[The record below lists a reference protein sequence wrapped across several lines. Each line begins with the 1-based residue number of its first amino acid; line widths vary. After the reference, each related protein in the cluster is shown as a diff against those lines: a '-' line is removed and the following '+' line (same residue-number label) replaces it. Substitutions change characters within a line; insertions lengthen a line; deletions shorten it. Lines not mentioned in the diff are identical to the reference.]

1 MTLDPAFPR
10 IVQYK
15 LADGGGVL
23 EGQAAAASE
32 VWCNGKPEPCRVT
45 FRKTGAETAIYGL
58 SFPNTSAEA
67 TLNVRAGDGVV
78 ELAMTGV
85 RERGSAKLES
95 ISFPNNPL
103 ITIRGTQPDA
113 FVAAEHSTTVEA
125 PVCGSFHEVFGP
137 LASVKAGPDTASY
150 FFCSGGGVA
159 AGLASNHIHDVTR
172 AAFRIDDRDGTR
184 VLAAWVPEWR
194 FRQPPGGAVDPPW
207 AKVFV
212 TGDRNADGKAD
223 WQDAAIVYRRSMP
236 RPFGAEFVRATVGD
250 QIAMNFASGAQQ
262 PFLRILDNIKRGWLA
277 TDGLGQRVLIKGF
290 SAEGHDSANTDYA
303 GHYNERA
310 GGLRD
315 LTTLL
320 EKAGRYNARVG
331 IHINVSEVYPEAH
344 RYHPDILKR
353 DAKGNPR
360 GGWAWLDHSHLIDLE
375 KDMASGRLP
384 DALDQMRRELPKLDF
399 VYVDTY
405 WQSGWPAWMLA
416 RKINSLGL
424 ELLTEGA
431 NALDPWCTWSHQ
443 RPANMRVRRFVWFS
457 DRDLF
462 SNDAVLRGADHTG
475 FMGWQ
480 NEKKFQDFLRC
491 VFTRNLPV
499 KYLQHFE
506 LLRWDPEKE
515 AVFSDGV
522 KVARTGDEVA
532 VTRDGRLVMAW
543 TGNGANTRLCVPWDP
558 AAAGRIF
565 LWDDAGAEQT
575 WDLPPSWKDLPSAWL
590 YQLTDQGRA
599 AETQL
604 PVSDGRIRVRLE
616 KATPYVLYPKKAP
629 AVEALE
635 WGEGGPV
642 ADPGFDSHGFAA
654 WHPEPAGGPL
664 AVGNDANG
672 NARLVIGGANGEA
685 GQVRQALRG
694 LQPGQ
699 TYTASVWVL
708 VKGRRPATLAVRA
721 GGRTAAT
728 TVERTNVRHS
738 APNDP
743 RTGTNYQR
751 IKVVFDVP
759 AAGGGTVLVLKAE
772 PGEPGATVEFDDVR
786 VVATPRSPEA
796 AKHTFWEDFEH
807 VDMGYGPFTCCPDEH
822 THLSEANPPYT
833 QDTINGR
840 FSLKSR
846 DKGRVL
852 RTLPSSL
859 PLKPRT
865 RYRLSCETLTDDKN
879 GRNRITV
886 ESRGRM
892 LFERPFPA
900 GRGRIEGE
908 FATRGDDSA
917 FVSLW
922 RDGGDSLVIDDL
934 AVDEIGPAPS
944 TGPDDSAEA
953 DEAGNLPPGRA
964 LVREESFDKPLG
976 ADWTTFA
983 SKRPGTQVAVE
994 DGDLVIR
1001 ASAHSSAGVEGK
1013 LPPGVTAVDCELAAP
1028 GDQGETWGPGLGLWW
1043 PGGQAL
1049 RINLR
1054 GPAARFGVDSTAAAQ
1069 SIAGMLADDREVT
1082 LRIRLEPDQ
1091 VVAEARNGQDGWQPL
1106 ASFPRDKF
1114 PGDPARV
1121 RVGKMHAVE
1130 GTDDHSAP
1138 GAGGGGATCHALRL
1152 YGPAGKGR

>member
-1 MTLDPAFPR
+1 MWPHTLTHPPARVDGKLENVRPACVLLPGGFPLLPGGPHLLYRMSARAFLSSRFVAPGLAAGLLLGCGWVLPLCYAAVPAPVELQGKGFAVVLDPSFPR
-10 IVQYK
+10 VVRYQ

-23 EGQAAAASE
+23 EGQATEARE
-32 VWCNGKPEPCRVT
+32 VWYNGKPEPCRVT
-45 FRKTGAETAIYGL
+45 FRKTGADTACYGL
-58 SFPNTSAEA
+58 SFPGTSAEA
-67 TLNVRAGDGVV
+67 TLTVRAGDGVV
-78 ELAMTGV
+78 ELAMDA
-85 RERGSAKLES
+85 RGGGGAAKLES
-95 ISFPNNPL
+95 IAFPNNSL
-103 ITIRGTQPDA
+103 LTLRGSQPDA

-172 AAFRIDDRDGTR
+172 AAFRVDERDGTR
-184 VLAAWVPEWR
+184 VLSAWIPEWR

-236 RPFGAEFVRATVGD
+236 KPFGAEFVRTTVGD

-262 PFLRILDNIKRGWLA
+262 PFLRILDNIKKGWLA
-277 TDGLGQRVLIKGF
+277 TDGLGQQVLIKGF
-290 SAEGHDSANTDYA
+290 SAEGHDSANTDCA

-315 LTTLL
+315 LGILL
-320 EKAGRYNARVG
+320 DKAGRYNARVG
-331 IHINVSEVYPEAH
+331 IHINVSEVYPEAR

-353 DAKGNPR
+353 DANGNPR

-375 KDMASGRLP
+375 KDMVSGRLLG
-384 DALDQMRRELPKLDF
+384 ALDQMRRELPKLDF

-424 ELLTEGA
+424 ELFTEGA

-457 DRDLF
+457 ERDLF
-462 SNDAVLRGADHTG
+462 SNDAVLRGADHVG
-475 FMGWQ
+475 FLGWQ

-506 LLRWDPEKE
+506 LLRWDPDKE

-558 AAAGRIF
+558 VAAGRIF
-565 LWDDAGAEQT
+565 LWDDAGTERA
-575 WDLPPSWKDLPSAWL
+575 WDLPPSWKDAAEAWL
-590 YQLTDQGRA
+590 YQLTDRGRV
-599 AETQL
+599 AETR
-604 PVSDGRIRVRLE
+604 VAVDGGRIRVTLV
-616 KATPYVLYPKKAP
+616 KGTPYVLYREKAP
-629 AVEALE
+629 PVEALE

-642 ADPGFDSHGFAA
+642 ADPGFDSHGFAV

-664 AVGNDANG
+664 AVENDANG
-672 NARLVIGGANGEA
+672 NARLVAGGAA
-685 GQVRQALRG
+685 GQVTQALRG

-708 VKGRRPATLAVRA
+708 VKGKRPATLAVRA

-728 TVERTNVRHS
+728 TVERTDVRHS

-743 RTGTNYQR
+743 RTGTDYQR
-751 IKVVFDVP
+751 IKVVFDAPV
-759 AAGGGTVLVLKAE
+759 AGGEAVLVLEAG
-772 PGEPGATVEFDDVR
+772 PGEPGATAEFDDVR

-822 THLSEANPPYT
+822 THLAEANLPYT

-865 RYRLSCETLTDDKN
+865 RYRLSCETLTDDKG
-879 GRNRITV
+879 GRNRLTV
-886 ESRGRM
+886 ESRGRV
-892 LFERPFPA
+892 LFERPMAA
-900 GRGRIEGE
+900 GRGRIAGE
-908 FATRGDDSA
+908 FATGADDSA
-917 FVSLW
+917 FLSLW
-922 RDGGDSLVIDDL
+922 RDGGDSLMIDDL
-934 AVDEIGPAPS
+934 ALDEIGPAPS
-944 TGPDDSAEA
+944 PGPDEAAEA
-953 DEAGNLPPGRA
+953 GGAGVLPPGRA
-964 LVREESFDKPLG
+964 LVREESFD
-976 ADWTTFA
+976 
-983 SKRPGTQVAVE
+983 
-994 DGDLVIR
+994 
-1001 ASAHSSAGVEGK
+1001 
-1013 LPPGVTAVDCELAAP
+1013 
-1028 GDQGETWGPGLGLWW
+1028 
-1043 PGGQAL
+1043 
-1049 RINLR
+1049 
-1054 GPAARFGVDSTAAAQ
+1054 
-1069 SIAGMLADDREVT
+1069 
-1082 LRIRLEPDQ
+1082 
-1091 VVAEARNGQDGWQPL
+1091 QPL

-1121 RVGKMHAVE
+1121 RVGKKMHGAE
-1130 GTDDHSAP
+1130 GTDDPAEP
-1138 GAGGGGATCHALRL
+1138 GAEGGATCRSLSL
-1152 YGPAGKGR
+1152 YGAAGAGR